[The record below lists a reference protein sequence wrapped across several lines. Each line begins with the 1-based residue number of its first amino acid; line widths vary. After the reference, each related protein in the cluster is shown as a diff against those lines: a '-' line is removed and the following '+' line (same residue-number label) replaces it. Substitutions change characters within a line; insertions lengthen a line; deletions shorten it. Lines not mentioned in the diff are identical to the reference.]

1 MLIIASHNKGKI
13 QEIQEI
19 LKPFSFNIKG
29 LEEIGFQEEIIEDGE
44 SLEENA
50 LIKLRAIEKFLKEKK
65 ITASILSDDTGL
77 FVEEL
82 KGKPG
87 IHSARY
93 GGEDGNDLL
102 NRKRLLKELDKKEN
116 RKAYFETVLAFYDA
130 EKEKEVLFTGRV
142 DGEITQEEKG
152 ENGFGYDSI
161 FYISEK
167 EKTMAEMT
175 DEEKNS
181 ISHRKRGLE
190 ELVQYLEENREDCH
204 S

>member
-102 NRKRLLKELDKKEN
+102 NRKRLLKELEKKEN

>member
-77 FVEEL
+77 FVKEL

-93 GGEDGNDLL
+93 GGEDVNDLL

-190 ELVQYLEENREDCH
+190 ELVEYLEENREDCH